1 MTLAPPL
8 KKLVVVAAFAL
19 VGIAALS
26 GSASAAADGD
36 LDIST
41 LPPQAQWR
49 INQAHVVHANPGV
62 QAGDVE
68 IKPVGIGPR

>member
-1 MTLAPPL
+1 MIRSKLS
-8 KKLVVVAAFAL
+8 KLVAILAFAL
-19 VGIAALS
+19 LGIGALH

-49 INQAHVVHANPGV
+49 INPGV
-62 QAGDVE
+62 VQVQVDQ
-68 IKPVGIGPR
+68 GIFVQGR

>member
-1 MTLAPPL
+1 MIRSKLS
-8 KKLVVVAAFAL
+8 KLVVILSFAL
-19 VGIAALS
+19 IGLGALH

-49 INQAHVVHANPGV
+49 INPGAIVRV
-62 QAGDVE
+62 QANQSIFVQGH
-68 IKPVGIGPR
+68 

>member
-1 MTLAPPL
+1 MIRSHLS
-8 KKLVVVAAFAL
+8 KLVVILSFAL
-19 VGIAALS
+19 IGLGALH

-49 INQAHVVHANPGV
+49 INPGAIHVQVDQGIFV
-62 QAGDVE
+62 QG
-68 IKPVGIGPR
+68 R

>member
-1 MTLAPPL
+1 MTLATTT
-8 KKLVVVAAFAL
+8 KKLVVVASFAL
-19 VGIAALS
+19 IGLGALS

-49 INQAHVVHANPGV
+49 INQAHVVQVNPGAV
-62 QAGDVE
+62 AEV
-68 IKPVGIGPR
+68 KPVAIGLR

>member
-1 MTLAPPL
+1 MIRSNLC
-8 KKLVVVAAFAL
+8 KLVVILSFAL
-19 VGIAALS
+19 IGLGALH

-49 INQAHVVHANPGV
+49 INPGV
-62 QAGDVE
+62 VQVQVE
-68 IKPVGIGPR
+68 QVVFVQGR

>member
-1 MTLAPPL
+1 MMVRVRKLAFIGL
-8 KKLVVVAAFAL
+8 MALAA
-19 VGIAALS
+19 VGVMQ

-49 INQAHVVHANPGV
+49 INQAQVVKVNPGSV
-62 QAGDVE
+62 QIDQGAFQLKG
-68 IKPVGIGPR
+68 R

>member
-1 MTLAPPL
+1 MTLATTT
-8 KKLVVVAAFAL
+8 KKLVVVASFAL
-19 VGIAALS
+19 IGLGALS

-49 INQAHVVHANPGV
+49 INQAHVVKANPGA
-62 QAGDVE
+62 QAGGFE
-68 IKPVGIGPR
+68 IAPVAVGQR

>member
-1 MTLAPPL
+1 MIRSKLS
-8 KKLVVVAAFAL
+8 KLVAILAFAL
-19 VGIAALS
+19 LGIGALH

-49 INQAHVVHANPGV
+49 INPGGVPV
-62 QAGDVE
+62 QVDQ
-68 IKPVGIGPR
+68 GIFVQGR